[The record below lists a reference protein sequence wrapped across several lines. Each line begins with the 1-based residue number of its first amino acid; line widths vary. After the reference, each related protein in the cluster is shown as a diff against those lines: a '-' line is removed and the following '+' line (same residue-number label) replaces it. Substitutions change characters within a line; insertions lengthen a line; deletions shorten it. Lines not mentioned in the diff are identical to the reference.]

1 MTAVRPRPQ
10 RNNAA
15 LVEKSFQDDGQLS
28 PEASGI
34 GKRRS
39 AAKEDSS
46 VSYQARKQEIAE
58 AAVRVFNRLGF
69 QRASISAV
77 AAELE
82 IDRASL
88 YYYISS
94 KEELFDEIVRQV
106 VERNLKMA
114 KDIEASDMDPGQ
126 KIYDLI
132 IALMKSYNDN
142 YPLIYIYIR
151 ENLSHVSDKRSEWSR
166 YMRGLNTQMSDAII
180 SIIEQG
186 YADGSFR
193 KVGPSRIVAY
203 GVLGL
208 VGWTHR
214 WFRPN
219 ESGVSADEIGKTYA
233 DMVLG
238 GLVAK
243 P

>member
-1 MTAVRPRPQ
+1 M
-10 RNNAA
+10 
-15 LVEKSFQDDGQLS
+15 
-28 PEASGI
+28 
-34 GKRRS
+34 
-39 AAKEDSS
+39 
-46 VSYQARKQEIAE
+46 RKQEIAD

-94 KEELFDEIVRQV
+94 KEELFDEIVRKV
-106 VERNLKMA
+106 VERNLKTA
-114 KDIEASDMDPGQ
+114 KDIELSEIDPGQ
-126 KIYDLI
+126 KVYDLI

-151 ENLSHVSDKRSEWSR
+151 ENLSHVSDKRSDWSR
-166 YMRGLNTQMSDAII
+166 YMRGLNTEMSDAII
-180 SIIEQG
+180 SIIDQG

-193 KVGPSRIVAY
+193 NLGSSRVVAY
-203 GVLGL
+203 GILGL

-214 WFRPN
+214 WFRPHD
-219 ESGVSADEIGKTYA
+219 SSVSADEIGKTYA

-243 P
+243 R

>member
-1 MTAVRPRPQ
+1 MTVARPRPHR
-10 RNNAA
+10 RN
-15 LVEKSFQDDGQLS
+15 LPQIESSSEDDGQVA
-28 PEASGI
+28 EASGI

-39 AAKEDSS
+39 AAKEDPSA
-46 VSYQARKQEIAE
+46 SYQVRKQEIAD

-77 AAELE
+77 AAELD

-94 KEELFDEIVRQV
+94 KEELFDEIVRAV
-106 VERNLKMA
+106 VERNLKTA
-114 KDIEASDMDPGQ
+114 KDIELSDIDPGQ
-126 KIYDLI
+126 KVYDLI

-151 ENLSHVSDKRSEWSR
+151 ENLSHVSDKRSDWSS

-193 KVGPSRIVAY
+193 NVGSSRVVAY
-203 GVLGL
+203 GILGL

-214 WFRPN
+214 WFRPHD
-219 ESGVSADEIGKTYA
+219 SGVSADEIGKTYA

-243 P
+243 R